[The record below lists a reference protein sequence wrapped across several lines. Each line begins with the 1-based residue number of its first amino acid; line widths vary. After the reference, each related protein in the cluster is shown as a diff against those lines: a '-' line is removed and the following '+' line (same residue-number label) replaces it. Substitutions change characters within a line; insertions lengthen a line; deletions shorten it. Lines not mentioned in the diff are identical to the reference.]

1 MKGNSPR
8 VVFKK
13 EFYSIGSHRGG
24 VACVTIFF
32 LLEGQG
38 AGLSFADKLLARV
51 VPESPRGWFL
61 LPSPTVDRHISVQLS
76 STGCCVPHPLRS
88 GSDPNKNITSD
99 PKVIG
104 WRKWLVCSS
113 VTLFLCVLTDPV
125 LPPHASACM

>member
-24 VACVTIFF
+24 CLRDDIFPV
-32 LLEGQG
+32 GRSG
-38 AGLSFADKLLARV
+38 RRTSFADKLLARV
-51 VPESPRGWFL
+51 VPDSPRGWFL
-61 LPSPTVDRHISVQLS
+61 LPSPTVDRPLSVPLS
-76 STGCCVPHPLRS
+76 STGCCVPYPLRS